1 MTPKKLVISSDFGPF
16 EVPGYRL
23 KDGKLVRT
31 HKARSASDAIR
42 QKKSKRVRVV
52 RKRKP

>member
-1 MTPKKLVISSDFGPF
+1 MTHRIPT
-16 EVPGYRL
+16 PGYRL
-23 KDGKLVRT
+23 KDGKLVKT

-52 RKRKP
+52 RRKTP